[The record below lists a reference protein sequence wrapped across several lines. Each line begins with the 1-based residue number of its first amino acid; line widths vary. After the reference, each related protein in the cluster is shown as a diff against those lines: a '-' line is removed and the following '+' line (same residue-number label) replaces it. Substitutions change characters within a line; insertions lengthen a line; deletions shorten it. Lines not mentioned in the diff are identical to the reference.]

1 VVTRAKVEGIT
12 LDIEDPFEFALSQ
25 MVEMNR
31 RKREDYAADDD
42 IFSNFRDSSDMGLEG
57 FSEIEAAEHNVRQK
71 LARIKS
77 LRLNGRLEETNNETV
92 GDTYLD
98 LAVYAAITL
107 ALYQEALAE
116 ASA

>member
-1 VVTRAKVEGIT
+1 MATRGKVEGIT
-12 LDIEDPFEFALSQ
+12 LDPNDPFESVLAS

-42 IFSNFRDSSDMGLEG
+42 IFSNFRDSSDMGIEG
-57 FSEIEAAEHNVRQK
+57 FSPIEAAEHNVRQK

-77 LRLNGRLEETNNETV
+77 LRLNGRLEDPSNETV

-107 ALYQEALAE
+107 ALYEEALAD